1 MVLIDTVYQRVL
13 AIANKEQRGYITPQ
27 EFNLFANQAQLEIL
41 DSYILDIDRA
51 SMTRGNET
59 EYSDMSNFL
68 NEKLGVFKTS
78 VDLGASNVHVLPVDL
93 YQLGSIFT
101 GDNREV
107 DQLTDSEF
115 SKIMNSQFTIPNN
128 IRPAAVIQNNSITIA
143 PPLAIRLTYIRRP
156 LSVSWG
162 YVVVN
167 KKALYDPNVTK
178 TQNFELHASEETELV
193 YKILKLSGIAMQRQ
207 EIAQFAQGMEQ
218 AIKQ

>member
-1 MVLIDTVYQRVL
+1 VL
-13 AIANKEQRGYITPQ
+13 ALANKEQRGYITPQ

-78 VDLGASNVHVLPVDL
+78 VDLGASNVHVLPIDL

-115 SKIMNSQFTIPNN
+115 SKIMNSQFTIQNN

>member
-78 VDLGASNVHVLPVDL
+78 VTLGNAGTHVLPADL
-93 YQLGSIFT
+93 YQLGSIFV
-101 GDNREV
+101 GNREV
-107 DQLTDSEF
+107 DQLTESEF
-115 SKIMNSQFTIPNN
+115 SKIMNSQFTIPTNV
-128 IRPAAVIQNNSITIA
+128 RPAAVIRDNTIIIQPASGIT
-143 PPLAIRLTYIRRP
+143 LTYVRRP
-156 LSVSWG
+156 LNVSWG

-167 KKALYDPNVTK
+167 NKALYDPNTMK

-193 YKILKLSGIAMQRQ
+193 YKILKLSGIAMQRD

>member
-1 MVLIDTVYQRVL
+1 RVL